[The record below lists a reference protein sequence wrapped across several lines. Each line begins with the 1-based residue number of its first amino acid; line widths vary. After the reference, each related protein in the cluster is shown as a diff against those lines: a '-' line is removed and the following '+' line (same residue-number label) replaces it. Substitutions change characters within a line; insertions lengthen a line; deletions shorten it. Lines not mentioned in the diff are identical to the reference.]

1 MMKLEDWFKFKV
13 LKMSLLVEIETV
25 AVKMM
30 EGTSLAVNDLS
41 SPRFPYQTL
50 KGTAAC
56 LVFDPG
62 RPH

>member
-1 MMKLEDWFKFKV
+1 
-13 LKMSLLVEIETV
+13 MSLLVEIETV

-41 SPRFPYQTL
+41 SPSFPYQAL
-50 KGTAAC
+50 KGTAASFI
-56 LVFDPG
+56 FDLG